1 MSREAIERAAD
12 RAVQGIFGPLEA
24 GEAPAAVLPGGTP
37 RLQCPDRRQVVMSWG
52 PLDERLAE
60 DHQARLVWAY
70 VESADLSLLYE
81 KIKAVEGWAGRRAI
95 DPKILLTL
103 WLYATLDGVG
113 SAREIDRL
121 CTQHDAYRWICGGVS
136 VNYHSIS
143 DFRTEHVGFLD
154 QLLSDSVAALVHE
167 GLVTL
172 NRVAQDGVRVRA
184 SAGAAS
190 FRRRPTLE
198 ECQAE
203 AQEQV
208 RKLRDELDADP
219 AAVSKR
225 QQAARQRAVR
235 ERSERLGQAL
245 AQMQELEKKR
255 QAAAKKESAK
265 DEPDKGDQ
273 DKGEQNK
280 SDRDKDGPN
289 KDEGEGQGK
298 KKEPSQPRVSTTDPE
313 ATVMKMGDGGFR
325 PAYNIQ
331 YATDTA
337 TQIITGVDAGTIGS
351 DQGQMGPM
359 VEQHEDRYQQRP
371 NEVLVDGGFAKKS
384 DIEQVSSAGVTV
396 YAPVQKPR
404 KAEQDPYARR
414 PGDSDAIAAW
424 RERMASKQGKT
435 IYKERASTAECVN
448 ATARNRGLYQFL
460 VRGLEKIKAVA
471 LMFALAHNLVRAVTL
486 RAQLAA
492 AAG

>member
-1 MSREAIERAAD
+1 MSKEAMEHAAD
-12 RAVQGIFGPLEA
+12 QTVQGIFGPLEG
-24 GEAPAAVLPGGTP
+24 GEARATVLAGGTP
-37 RLQCPDRRQVVMSWG
+37 RVQCANRRQAVMSWDT
-52 PLDERLAE
+52 LDERLAE

-70 VESADLSLLYE
+70 VESADLWLLYE

-95 DPKILLTL
+95 DPKILLAL

-113 SAREIDRL
+113 SGREIDRL
-121 CTQHDAYRWICGGVS
+121 CKEHDAYRWICGGVS

-154 QLLSDSVAALVHE
+154 RLLSDSVAALVHE

-184 SAGAAS
+184 SAGADS

-203 AQEQV
+203 AHEQV
-208 RKLRDELDADP
+208 RKLREELDADP
-219 AAVSKR
+219 GAVSKR
-225 QQAARQRAVR
+225 QQAARQRAAR
-235 ERSERLGQAL
+235 ERSERLQRAL
-245 AQMQELEKKR
+245 AQMEELEKKR
-255 QAAAKKESAK
+255 QAQAKKELAK
-265 DEPDKGDQ
+265 DGQ
-273 DKGEQNK
+273 DKGGQN
-280 SDRDKDGPN
+280 RDEDGGPA
-289 KDEGEGQGK
+289 K
-298 KKEPSQPRVSTTDPE
+298 KKEPGQPRVSTTDPE
-313 ATVMKMGDGGFR
+313 AQVMKMADGGFR

-337 TQIITGVDAGTIGS
+337 TQIVTGVDAGTIGS

-359 VEQHEDRYQQRP
+359 VEQHEDRYDQRP

-384 DIEQVSSAGVTV
+384 DIEQVSLAGVTV
-396 YAPVQKPR
+396 YAPVQKPK

-414 PGDSDAIAAW
+414 PGDSDSIAEW
-424 RERMASKQGKT
+424 RERMGSERGKA

>member
-1 MSREAIERAAD
+1 
-12 RAVQGIFGPLEA
+12 
-24 GEAPAAVLPGGTP
+24 
-37 RLQCPDRRQVVMSWG
+37 VMSWDT
-52 PLDERLAE
+52 LDERLPE

-95 DPKILLTL
+95 DPKILLAL
-103 WLYATLDGVG
+103 WLYATLDGMG

-121 CTQHDAYRWICGGVS
+121 CQAHDAYRWICGGVS

-143 DFRTEHVGFLD
+143 DFRTDHVGFLD

-184 SAGAAS
+184 SAGADS

-208 RKLRDELDADP
+208 RKLREELDADP

-225 QQAARQRAVR
+225 QQAARQRAAR
-235 ERSERLGQAL
+235 ERWERLQQAL

-255 QAAAKKESAK
+255 QAQAKKEPAK
-265 DEPDKGDQ
+265 DEQ
-273 DKGEQNK
+273 DKGGQ
-280 SDRDKDGPN
+280 N
-289 KDEGEGQGK
+289 KDEDAGQAK
-298 KKEPSQPRVSTTDPE
+298 KKEPSPPRVSTTDPE

-337 TQIITGVDAGTIGS
+337 TQIVTGVDAGTIGS
-351 DQGQMGPM
+351 DQGQMGAM
-359 VEQHEDRYQQRP
+359 VEQHEDRYHQRP
-371 NEVLVDGGFAKKS
+371 NQVLVDGGFAKKS
-384 DIEQVSSAGVTV
+384 DIEQVSLAGVTV

-414 PGDSDAIAAW
+414 PEDSDVIAEW
-424 RERMASKQGKT
+424 RERMGSEQGKA

-448 ATARNRGLYQFL
+448 AAARNRGLYQFL

>member
-1 MSREAIERAAD
+1 MSREVIEHAAD
-12 RAVQGIFGPLEA
+12 QTTQGIFGPMEGSA
-24 GEAPAAVLPGGTP
+24 ARAAVPAGGTP
-37 RLQCPDRRQVVMSWG
+37 RVQCADRRQAVMSWDT
-52 PLDERLAE
+52 LDERLAD

-70 VESADLSLLYE
+70 VESADLAPLYE
-81 KIKAVEGWAGRRAI
+81 KIKAVERWAGRRPI
-95 DPKILLTL
+95 DPKILLAL
-103 WLYATLDGVG
+103 WLYSTLDGVG

-121 CTQHDAYRWICGGVS
+121 CGQHDAYRWICGGVS

-143 DFRTEHVGFLD
+143 DFRTDHLGLLD
-154 QLLSDSVAALVHE
+154 QLLSDSVAALRHE

-184 SAGAAS
+184 SAGADS

-208 RKLRDELDADP
+208 RKLREELDADP
-219 AAVSKR
+219 GAVSKR
-225 QQAARQRAVR
+225 QQAARQRAAR
-235 ERSERLGQAL
+235 ERSERLGRAL
-245 AQMQELEKKR
+245 ARMQELEQKR
-255 QAAAKKESAK
+255 QTQAKQEPAPEDRPK
-265 DEPDKGDQ
+265 DD
-273 DKGEQNK
+273 
-280 SDRDKDGPN
+280 SDKDGH
-289 KDEGEGQGK
+289 GK
-298 KKEPSQPRVSTTDPE
+298 KKEPSPPRVSTTDAE

-331 YATDTA
+331 FATETA
-337 TQIITGVDAGTIGS
+337 TQIVTGVDAITTGS

-359 VEQHEDRYQQRP
+359 VQQHEERYEQRP
-371 NEVLVDGGFAKKS
+371 GEMLVDGGFAKKA
-384 DIEQVSSAGVTV
+384 DIEQVSSDGVTV

-414 PGDSDAIAAW
+414 PGDSDSIAAW
-424 RERMASKQGKT
+424 RGRMGTEAGKT

-460 VRGLEKIKAVA
+460 VRGLEKVKAVA
-471 LMFALAHNLVRAVTL
+471 LLFALAHNLVRAAAL
-486 RAQLAA
+486 RAQSAA

>member
-1 MSREAIERAAD
+1 MSMEDIELAAKQT
-12 RAVQGIFGPLEA
+12 VQDMFGPLE
-24 GEAPAAVLPGGTP
+24 PSGTP
-37 RLQCPDRRQVVMSWG
+37 EAVATGGVPRVQCPDRQQVVMGWST
-52 PLDERLAE
+52 LDERLPQE
-60 DHQARLVWAY
+60 HPARLVWAY
-70 VESADLSLLYE
+70 VESANLASLYQ
-81 KIKAVEGWAGRRAI
+81 KIRAVEGRAGRRPI
-95 DPKILLTL
+95 DPRILLAL

-121 CTQHDAYRWICGGVS
+121 CQQHDAYRWICGGVS

-143 DFRTEHVGFLD
+143 DFRTDHAEVLD
-154 QLLSDSVAALVHE
+154 QLLTDSVAALVHE

-184 SAGAAS
+184 SAGADS

-208 RKLRDELDADP
+208 RQLGEELDADP
-219 AAVSKR
+219 TAASKR
-225 QQAARQRAVR
+225 QQGARQRAAR
-235 ERSERLGQAL
+235 ERSERLQQAL

-255 QAAAKKESAK
+255 QAEAKKQSAADES
-265 DEPDKGDQ
+265 DQGDQ
-273 DKGEQNK
+273 DQGGQ
-280 SDRDKDGPN
+280 N
-289 KDEGEGQGK
+289 KDEDKDQAK
-298 KKEPSQPRVSTTDPE
+298 KKEPSPPRVSTTDPE
-313 ATVMKMGDGGFR
+313 ARVMKMADGGFR

-337 TQIITGVDAGTIGS
+337 TQIITGVDAGAIGS

-414 PGDSDAIAAW
+414 PGDSDVIAAW
-424 RERMASKQGKT
+424 RERMGSEQGKA

-448 ATARNRGLYQFL
+448 AAARNRGMYQFL
-460 VRGLEKIKAVA
+460 VRGLEKVKAVA
-471 LMFALAHNLVRAVTL
+471 LLFALAHNLVRAVAL
-486 RAQLAA
+486 RAQLAV